1 MLQELNNY
9 LNSLDWQEYIQS
21 FVAVNCNKFK
31 DHNDDNEF
39 THEQYS
45 IWKVIHSFIHS
56 LIYSFISH
64 IYYLLLIIIIEFSR
78 NS

>member
-45 IWKVIHSFIHS
+45 IWKVIHSFIN
-56 LIYSFISH
+56 LFIYFS
-64 IYYLLLIIIIEFSR
+64 YLLFIIDYHHRIFKK
-78 NS
+78 